1 MKKKQPKTI
10 ADLDIIWTF
19 SNYLPWLCEQEF
31 QILNPNLTNLKIISN
46 SYKFVI
52 EFPFALGKDSF
63 RILISE
69 PYSQLWWLMNS
80 IDKKIQEYSKH
91 FPKFDNKLVLDKFV
105 KINETTFEIVLK

>member
-1 MKKKQPKTI
+1 M
-10 ADLDIIWTF
+10 
-19 SNYLPWLCEQEF
+19 
-31 QILNPNLTNLKIISN
+31 KIIPN
-46 SYKFVI
+46 SYKFII

-63 RILISE
+63 RILICES
-69 PYSQLWWLMNS
+69 YTQLWWLMNS

>member
-1 MKKKQPKTI
+1 MKKKLKTI
-10 ADLDIIWTF
+10 ADLKINWAF

-31 QILNPNLTNLKIISN
+31 RILNPNLIDLKIIPN
-46 SYKFVI
+46 SYKFII

-69 PYSQLWWLMNS
+69 PYTHLWWLMNC

-91 FPKFDNKLVLDKFV
+91 FPKFDNKLVLDKFI
-105 KINETTFEIVLK
+105 KIDDTTFEIILK